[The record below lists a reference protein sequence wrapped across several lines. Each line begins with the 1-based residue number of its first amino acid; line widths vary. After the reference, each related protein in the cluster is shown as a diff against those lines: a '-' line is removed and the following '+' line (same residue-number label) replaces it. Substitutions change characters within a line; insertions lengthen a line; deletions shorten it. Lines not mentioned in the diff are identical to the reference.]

1 MYNNKVFGYIRVSDA
16 KQVDG
21 ASLSEQ
27 KRAILEYAH
36 KNRLSIDR
44 WFEETKTAAK
54 TGRPKFDEMMGLLKR
69 KKVQGVIMH
78 KIDRSARNLHDW
90 ASVGDL
96 IDRGIQVHF
105 AHESLDMTE
114 RGGRLS
120 ADIQAVMASDYVR
133 NLRQETLK
141 GLYGRLNEGIYPFG
155 APVGYKNHGKGELK
169 TLHPEY
175 APLVKKLFTE
185 YSKGEQTTETMTQ
198 KMRELGLR
206 NNRGSLITKN
216 GISKILRNPFY
227 TGLIKIKGQLF
238 KGKHIPLIDDKTF
251 KRVQLILDNR
261 STSFGLRHNYL
272 FRRKV
277 TCLHCG
283 HILSGE
289 KQKGMVYYR
298 CQTRGC
304 KTKTIREDWMERYFR
319 NQLQLISLHKSEIK
333 DLREIIHEERG
344 NIIELNQKGLQT
356 IALAIKNLEMKR
368 ERLLDA
374 YLEGVV
380 PKEGYQQSQNKLVN
394 EMNVFE
400 QRKRTME
407 DDKNDMI
414 GDLEKILELCTDPIK
429 SYDSAIPEEKRE
441 MVDLMVSNFVADQ
454 KSVEIITASPYREF
468 LFRYDLFSSA
478 PKRNPHRKPYHRIIY
493 ADKNTSSII
502 LPPLKRE
509 ELQKMF
515 KEYLDNP
522 KPLQEL
528 NGYGKYA
535 L

>member
-1 MYNNKVFGYIRVSDA
+1 MDNNKVFGYIRVSDA

-185 YSKGEQTTETMTQ
+185 YSKGGQTTETMTQ
-198 KMRELGLR
+198 KMRELGLK
-206 NNRGSLITKN
+206 NNRGSPITKN
-216 GISKILRNPFY
+216 CISKILRNPFY

-238 KGKHIPLIDDKTF
+238 QGKHLSLIDNKTF
-251 KRVQLILDNR
+251 DRVQLILDNR

-277 TCLHCG
+277 TCLHYG

-298 CQTRGC
+298 CQTKDC

-319 NQLQLISLHKSEIK
+319 NQLHVMSLHRSEVK
-333 DLREIIHEERG
+333 ELREILREERE
-344 NIIELNQKGLQT
+344 NTIELNRKGLQS
-356 IALAIKNLEMKR
+356 IGLAMKNLEMKR

-374 YLEGVV
+374 YLEGVI
-380 PKEGYQQSQNKLVN
+380 PPDGYQRSQNKLVN
-394 EMNVFE
+394 EMNVLE
-400 QRKRTME
+400 QQKRAME
-407 DDKNDMI
+407 NGSDDMLKE
-414 GDLEKILELCTDPIK
+414 LEEILELCTNPIK
-429 SYDSAIPEEKRE
+429 SYDSAILEEKRQ
-441 MVDLMVSNFVADQ
+441 MIDLMVSNFVADQ
-454 KSVEIITASPYREF
+454 KSVEIITASPYKEF

-478 PKRNPHRKPYHRIIY
+478 PKRNAPRKLCHRIIY

-502 LPPLKRE
+502 FPPLKRE

-528 NGYGKYA
+528 KDYGTYA